1 MFVINSSIAPTNN
14 KVESVI
20 RPILTCHKVSSSSK
34 SQKGAKYFT
43 IVCSILGSYRN
54 KIKFKAI
61 LNLGNSNV

>member
-1 MFVINSSIAPTNN
+1 MFVINRSIVHTNN

-20 RPILTCHKVSSSSK
+20 RPILTCHKVSSSST

-43 IVCSILGSYRN
+43 IVYSVLESYRK

-61 LNLGNSNV
+61 LNIGNSNV